1 MKVAIVGSGFAGFG
15 AAVALTENSEAEI
28 EVYDIGLTNPFPNQ
42 PRKVVPNAKTHLGS
56 FFSYGINDP
65 RWSVKLTSERI
76 CSSHALGG
84 HSTVYSGSIL
94 YPKETDLHEWP
105 STSRP
110 RAVDYKSVLK
120 HIEVLHA
127 QDMLNEEFP
136 VIPTEQSVQ
145 DQLDCED
152 QSLLGYS
159 RIALVKNSE
168 NSSKKKIFSTNE
180 YFQNLIKKKRIGYTT
195 NVFILNIKKSGY
207 KQRLLIE
214 NENGKKELTKEYD
227 AIFVGAGCL
236 NTTGI
241 VDRSLHGVGTRK
253 YLLKSPSGIIS
264 AFFRISFA
272 TDQNLK
278 IRRASDLPEF
288 FLETKSQELKGT
300 WSHTQITA
308 INEQIISAI
317 RSKIFF
323 FRGFFANFFRN
334 LVYFS
339 LTSFHSRLSPVI
351 AIIKSTTS
359 LEDGNFQYSIKV
371 DEPKESRPPPEFHQ
385 TLFRAVRKHWRT
397 LRLVP
402 IPFGSF
408 FADFFRGNKLGGW
421 HYGGTLPIKQNPQI
435 GQCRPSGEIEGLSGV
450 YVIDSSSFP
459 EIPAST
465 VVLLSSANAHRV
477 ARQWLKNL

>member
-1 MKVAIVGSGFAGFG
+1 MGSGFAGFG

-28 EVYDIGLTNPFPNQ
+28 QVYDIGLTNPFPNQ
-42 PRKVVPNAKTHLGS
+42 PCKVVPNAKTHLGS
-56 FFSYGINDP
+56 FFGYGINDP
-65 RWSVKLTSERI
+65 RWSVKLSSERI

-94 YPKETDLHEWP
+94 YPKENDLHEWP
-105 STSRP
+105 SDSRP
-110 RAVDYKSVLK
+110 RAIDYQSVLT
-120 HIEVLHA
+120 HIDVLHA

-145 DQLDCED
+145 KQQDCEV

-159 RIALVKNSE
+159 RIAVEKNSE
-168 NSSKKKIFSTNE
+168 NSSKKKIFSTKE
-180 YFQNLIKKKRIGYTT
+180 FFQNLIQKKRIEYIT
-195 NVFILNIKKSGY
+195 NVFVLKIKKSGY

-241 VDRSLHGVGTRK
+241 VDRSLNGVGTRK
-253 YLLKSPSGIIS
+253 YFLKSPSGIIN
-264 AFFRISFA
+264 AFFRLSYA
-272 TDQNLK
+272 TSHNHK
-278 IRRASDLPEF
+278 IRRASNLPEF
-288 FLETKSQELKGT
+288 FLETKSQALKGT

-317 RSKIFF
+317 TSKIFF

-334 LVYFS
+334 FLYFS

-351 AIIKSTTS
+351 AVIKSTTK
-359 LEDGNFQYSIKV
+359 LENGNFLYSIKV
-371 DEPKESRPPPEFHQ
+371 EEPKESRPPLEFRQ
-385 TLFRAVRKHWRT
+385 TLFQAVRKHWKT
-397 LRLVP
+397 LKLVP
-402 IPFGSF
+402 IPFGSI

-421 HYGGTLPIKQNPQI
+421 HYGGTLPMKQNPQI
-435 GQCRPSGEIEGLSGV
+435 GQCHPNGEIEGFSGV

-465 VVLLSSANAHRV
+465 IVLLSSANAHRV
-477 ARQWLKNL
+477 AKQWLKNV